1 MERCFLLSDVCCRF
15 HTGYSYSLLN
25 INDNIYQLD
34 FMDLSVNQVQG
45 GSLRLF
51 LQKTGDGII
60 SLGAKEFLDDEAQS
74 ILYQGDALL
83 SWPSRIKSNMIKFG
97 ETVKGHVAAGK
108 TVVGYGAPTKATLLM
123 EMSDLGSS
131 DICFIVEDNVLKVN
145 KFMPGTGVPILGV
158 AELQL
163 TKPDIIVI
171 FAWNFSKEIIAKLKV
186 QVNWPVTFLVPLSDF
201 NNMKK

>member
-1 MERCFLLSDVCCRF
+1 M
-15 HTGYSYSLLN
+15 
-25 INDNIYQLD
+25 
-34 FMDLSVNQVQG
+34 
-45 GSLRLF
+45 
-51 LQKTGDGII
+51 II

-171 FAWNFSKEIIAKLKV
+171 FAWNFSKDIIAKLKV